1 MIIKETTAN
10 NPTNC
15 SKLITDIIYDL
26 KRLQDSID
34 SSSRVVMNRMEFT
47 KKTLTQIKEL
57 TDKL

>member
-1 MIIKETTAN
+1 MIIKETTADN
-10 NPTNC
+10 STNC

-34 SSSRVVMNRMEFT
+34 SSNRVVMNRMEFT

>member
-34 SSSRVVMNRMEFT
+34 SSNRVVMNRMEFT